1 MRLTPADVTALA
13 RVAGLMLDE
22 NRALALVREAAF
34 LLQEAEKL
42 EQAGEQEEGPWRST
56 ASPQA

>member
-13 RVAGLMLDE
+13 RAAGLMLDE
-22 NRALALVREAAF
+22 NRALALVREATF

-42 EQAGEQEEGPWRST
+42 EKAGEQEEGSWRST